1 METANE
7 FIANFL
13 RSLDRRNSAPN
24 VRRGS
29 SLTAAPRGCQEP
41 LVSDVPP
48 PQTRL
53 MMVIR
58 NELCPVG
65 RCSDV
70 DRAII
75 GASLGG

>member
-13 RSLDRRNSAPN
+13 SSLDRRNSAPN
-24 VRRGS
+24 VRGRS
-29 SLTAAPRGCQEP
+29 SVTALRVCQEP

-70 DRAII
+70 DGAII